1 MNNGDFTIKEV
12 ETKLQY
18 YCSYQDRCH
27 KEVHEKLRAFNI
39 IPDGVNQIISNLI
52 SENFLNETRFSKSF
66 VRGKFKIKNW
76 GKFRIINE
84 LKMRNISTYNMN
96 QGLKEIDEIEY
107 QNKFEEIFNKKLSS
121 LKGLDPIV
129 KKKKILSY
137 LLYRGWESSLIYPK
151 IYEI

>member
-12 ETKLQY
+12 EIKLQH

-27 KEVHEKLRAFNI
+27 KEVYEKLKTFNI
-39 IPDGVNQIISNLI
+39 IKEGVNQIISNLI

-66 VRGKFKIKNW
+66 VRGKFRIKNW

-84 LKMRNISTYNMN
+84 LKMRNISTYNIN
-96 QGLKEIDEIEY
+96 QGLKEIDDSEY

-121 LKGLDPIV
+121 LEGLAPTV

-151 IYEI
+151 IYEL

>member
-1 MNNGDFTIKEV
+1 MK
-12 ETKLQY
+12 
-18 YCSYQDRCH
+18 
-27 KEVHEKLRAFNI
+27 
-39 IPDGVNQIISNLI
+39 
-52 SENFLNETRFSKSF
+52 ETRFSKSF

-121 LKGLDPIV
+121 LENTRPNS
-129 KKKKILSY
+129 KKEKNTFIFT
-137 LLYRGWESSLIYPK
+137 I
-151 IYEI
+151 

>member
-1 MNNGDFTIKEV
+1 
-12 ETKLQY
+12 
-18 YCSYQDRCH
+18 
-27 KEVHEKLRAFNI
+27 
-39 IPDGVNQIISNLI
+39 
-52 SENFLNETRFSKSF
+52 
-66 VRGKFKIKNW
+66 
-76 GKFRIINE
+76 
-84 LKMRNISTYNMN
+84 MRNISTYNMN